1 LKPRLSGSNRHC
13 LSGSQQALLGPARP
27 RSEYLLSLARSE
39 RSRSVRMTWSMPF
52 SFCLTK
58 FAEILKSIFK
68 NMKLSQ
74 PCRHESFQH
83 GMCQFCSKSISASKA
98 CRQNLTWSPYQ
109 SCFPQ
114 LVAAKALFSG
124 SVLDSPSSNQLPTLL
139 FTGVL
144 YVSIYTWTLPKSNK
158 HSIFH
163 QPDSPEFQPIPWVW
177 LFIDTPF
184 LQKHQNMVI
193 LDLNFSIGATFST
206 SQYFCGFQH
215 FQAHL
220 SPSHGPSQE
229 IQIVFVMFAKLLG
242 GLGSS
247 LRRINCGFRDRFCW
261 SHAWKLFNWHNFCGT
276 TQVR

>member
-1 LKPRLSGSNRHC
+1 MKVSNMACVNSAPSLFLLQRLVAKTWLDPPTKVASRSWWQQKLCSAVQYWIHQAAINCLHC
-13 LSGSQQALLGPARP
+13 FLLGYCMSPFTP
-27 RSEYLLSLARSE
+27 EHYQNWTNIPSFTSL
-39 RSRSVRMTWSMPF
+39 
-52 SFCLTK
+52 
-58 FAEILKSIFK
+58 ILQNFRQS
-68 NMKLSQ
+68 
-74 PCRHESFQH
+74 HES
-83 GMCQFCSKSISASKA
+83 GYS
-98 CRQNLTWSPYQ
+98 LTPH
-109 SCFPQ
+109 SC
-114 LVAAKALFSG
+114 K
-124 SVLDSPSSNQLPTLL
+124 
-139 FTGVL
+139 
-144 YVSIYTWTLPKSNK
+144 K
-158 HSIFH
+158 HR
-163 QPDSPEFQPIPWVW
+163 
-177 LFIDTPF
+177 
-184 LQKHQNMVI
+184 NMVI